1 MTQRSIGDFACAIAI
16 EKAQYLAPKNGAEVK
31 ESSVQGT
38 AKADFVETISQ
49 ATKSQGRSRLTSLQ
63 SRLHECWVRTV
74 ASASTL
80 WTVRHG
86 QGASG
91 SARHAKSGGLIVQW
105 VPFPRLF
112 SHSEIG
118 YPGFDDVA
126 CKHDRMILR
135 DS

>member
-1 MTQRSIGDFACAIAI
+1 MSSYAYVPCTASSLVTLSRRSSL
-16 EKAQYLAPKNGAEVK
+16 K
-31 ESSVQGT
+31 
-38 AKADFVETISQ
+38 
-49 ATKSQGRSRLTSLQ
+49 SLQ
-63 SRLHECWVRTV
+63 SRLHECWIRTV

-91 SARHAKSGGLIVQW
+91 TARHAKSGGLIVQW

-112 SHSEIG
+112 SDSKIG
-118 YPGFDDVA
+118 YPGFDNVA
-126 CKHDRMILR
+126 RKHDRMILR